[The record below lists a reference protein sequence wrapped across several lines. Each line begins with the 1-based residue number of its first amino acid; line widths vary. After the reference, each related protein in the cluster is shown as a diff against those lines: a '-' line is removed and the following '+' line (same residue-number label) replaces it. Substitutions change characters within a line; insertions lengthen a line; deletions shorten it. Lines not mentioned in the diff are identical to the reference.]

1 MANPLKGEVQF
12 TAGEN
17 SYTLAFPINSIITL
31 EEHLGF
37 GVTQLGVQ
45 MQDGARMGMIRTM
58 FWAGLIAHH
67 HVSEEDTGE
76 IIDLVGIT
84 ESADLVG
91 RALALAMPSA
101 RGAKGTGRPR
111 TAAAGTGKPS

>member
-12 TAGEN
+12 TAGEH
-17 SYTLAFPINSIITL
+17 SFTLAFPINSIIAL
-31 EEHLGF
+31 EDRLGF
-37 GVTQLGVQ
+37 GVTQLGNQ

-67 HVSEEDTGE
+67 DVSEEDAGDL
-76 IIDLVGIT
+76 IDLVGIT

-91 RALALAMPSA
+91 RALALAMPSKG
-101 RGAKGTGRPR
+101 GAKSTGRPQK
-111 TAAAGTGKPS
+111 AAAGTGKPS